1 MYICIEQLN
10 ITVVYLCIQEI
21 NIACNKLILVQI
33 FSFFY
38 ILFSKA
44 YFNNLKIH
52 SLFKTCCL
60 SPISILKSKQTN
72 ALISF
77 HMSESCRYKFK
88 F

>member
-1 MYICIEQLN
+1 MYICIEELY

-21 NIACNKLILVQI
+21 NIACHKLMLVQI
-33 FSFFY
+33 FY

>member
-1 MYICIEQLN
+1 MYICIEELY

-33 FSFFY
+33 FY
-38 ILFSKA
+38 ILFGKGH
-44 YFNNLKIH
+44 FNNLKNH
-52 SLFKTCCL
+52 SLFKACCL
-60 SPISILKSKQTN
+60 TPISILKSKQTN